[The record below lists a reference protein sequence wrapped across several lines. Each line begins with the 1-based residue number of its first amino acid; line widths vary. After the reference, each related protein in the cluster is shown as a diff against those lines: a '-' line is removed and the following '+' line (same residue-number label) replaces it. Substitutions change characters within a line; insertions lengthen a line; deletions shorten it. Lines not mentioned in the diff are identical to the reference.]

1 MHHFELPV
9 CRRVARKSVEVV
21 IFEDEGDEAEG
32 GDQDVDEGND
42 DEDGEDDCG

>member
-1 MHHFELPV
+1 MLN
-9 CRRVARKSVEVV
+9 VV

-32 GDQDVDEGND
+32 GDQDVDEGHD